1 MKKII
6 LTGGGT
12 AGHVTP
18 NIALLPGLRAAGFNI
33 QYIGSYSGM
42 EKQLMEAEGVAYEGI
57 ATGKFRRYLSLKNLT
72 DPFRVIKGYFQ
83 ACDIIK
89 RYQPDVL
96 FSKGGFVAVPVVR
109 AAKRYHVPVIIH
121 ESDITPGLANKLCI
135 SAASYICCNFPET
148 LENLKGKPAVL
159 TGSPIRQELLQ
170 GNRLAGLQF
179 TGLSANKPIL
189 MMIGG
194 SSGSRIINQCLREA
208 LPQLLTRFQII
219 HLCGKGN
226 LDSSL
231 TQEGYVQYEYISTE
245 LKDLFA
251 CADVVLS
258 RAGAN
263 TLCELLALRK
273 PHLLVPLSK
282 AVSRGDQILNANS
295 FVSQGFS
302 AALEEENMT
311 VETLVTQLFQVYEK
325 RNDYMKAMEQSAQ
338 GNGVEAV
345 LKLIQELAK

>member
-18 NIALLPGLRAAGFNI
+18 NIALLPGLRDAGFDI
-33 QYIGSYSGM
+33 QYVGSYTGM
-42 EKQLMEAEGVAYEGI
+42 EKQLMEAEGVPYEGI

-83 ACDIIK
+83 SCDIMK
-89 RYQPDVL
+89 RYRPDVV

-109 AAKRYHVPVIIH
+109 AAKRYRIPVIIH
-121 ESDITPGLANKLCI
+121 ESDITPGLANKLCF
-135 SAASYICCNFPET
+135 SAATHICCNFPET
-148 LENLKGKPAVL
+148 LDTLKGKPAVL

-194 SSGSRIINQCLREA
+194 STGSRVINQCLREA

-226 LDSSL
+226 LEPAL
-231 TQEGYVQYEYISTE
+231 AQEGYVQYEYISAE

-251 CADVVLS
+251 CSDVVLS

-263 TLCELLALRK
+263 TLCELLALKK
-273 PHLLVPLSK
+273 PHLLIPLSK

-295 FVSQGFS
+295 FVAQGFS
-302 AALEEENMT
+302 SSLEEEQMT
-311 VETLVTQLFQVYEK
+311 AQTLVEEITKVYDQRDK
-325 RNDYMKAMEQSAQ
+325 YIQAMEQSALS
-338 GNGVEAV
+338 NGVEAV
-345 LKLIQELAK
+345 LKLIRELA